1 MWKIFSC
8 PDDKIEWKLEKE
20 KKFSV
25 KSFYNILVT
34 EVKGPHFKHIW
45 RGKMPSKIKIRM
57 WLLEN
62 RVILTKDN
70 MMKRKFKGD
79 PSCHFC
85 SQRMK

>member
-25 KSFYNILVT
+25 KSFYNILMT

-45 RGKMPSKIKIRM
+45 RVKMLSKIKIRVV
-57 WLLEN
+57 LLN
-62 RVILTKDN
+62 TSSFLVLLSR
-70 MMKRKFKGD
+70 
-79 PSCHFC
+79 
-85 SQRMK
+85 